1 MDQTFEK
8 LEAMNAAQKA
18 IAAIK
23 VERAKRL
30 AAYDAKSRWSKFWDE
45 FAHSGRW
52 SAENYG
58 SRQETTARRIWFKAQ
73 CTEDKVLYLTDDEI
87 DSVIDFWGAK

>member
-8 LEAMNAAQKA
+8 PEAMAAAQKV

-23 VERAKRL
+23 AERARRT
-30 AAYDAKSRWSKFWDE
+30 AAFDAKSRWARFWDE
-45 FAHSGRW
+45 FAHSGRY

-73 CTEDKVLYLTDDEI
+73 CTEDKVLYLTDAEI